1 MLLCRCSFSLQ
12 FPGLVYA
19 AYVRRFG
26 YSLAV
31 GLSVW
36 SCAAN
41 ADAFCGFYVGGADTK
56 LYNNATQVVLLR
68 QGMRTVLSMQNNYQG
83 PPEAFAMV
91 VPVPVVLQKENV
103 KTLPRSV
110 FERVDQLT
118 APRLVQYWEE
128 DPCYERDYEHKMRS
142 ESAVAVA
149 LAPQD
154 APAGGGRP
162 LVRVEAEFTVGE
174 YDIVILSADDSSA
187 LEAWLKTNQYR
198 IPDGAEPVL
207 RPYVQ
212 MGSKF
217 FVAKVDP
224 KKVTFDKGMATLSP
238 LRFHYDDDSFRLPV
252 RLGLLNSSGT
262 QDLIVHIIG
271 KNQRY
276 EVANYP
282 NLTIPTNIELDESAI
297 PSFGSFYVALF
308 DKAVE
313 KAKNSV
319 VTEYSWSAGSC
330 DPCPGPTL
338 APNDIATL
346 GGDTLLSAKDTDL
359 PPGARTASGISPW
372 EATITRL
379 HVRYTKD
386 VLGEDLVFRAA
397 PPIQGGNGW
406 ANGPNKHGATTIPNG
421 QNMFQGRYIVRH
433 RWKGDI
439 TCDNPVFDNWGG
451 APSGIEGAKNLAFVP
466 RDGVSLTSLVAE
478 EVPSLG
484 LKPSAIKP
492 VVRNYNTARIW
503 LSRLGSA
510 KLAAIVGFVVGVV
523 GIWLAKRPRMSR
535 SS

>member
-1 MLLCRCSFSLQ
+1 MHQAR
-12 FPGLVYA
+12 LVYA
-19 AYVRRFG
+19 VQVQRLMIW
-26 YSLAV
+26 LAA
-31 GLSVW
+31 GLSVCSW
-36 SCAAN
+36 AAN

-83 PPEAFAMV
+83 PPEGFAMV

-103 KTLPRSV
+103 KTLPRAV
-110 FERVDQLT
+110 FDRVDQLT
-118 APRLVQYWEE
+118 APRLVQYWEQ
-128 DPCYERDYEHKMRS
+128 DPCYQAHHDMKMRS
-142 ESAVAVA
+142 ESAVAPA
-149 LAPQD
+149 AAMAEAP
-154 APAGGGRP
+154 GGGARP

-187 LEAWLKTNQYR
+187 LETWLRSNQYR

-217 FVAKVDP
+217 FVAKVDA
-224 KKVTFDKGMATLSP
+224 KKVKFEKGMATLSP
-238 LRFHYDDDSFRLPV
+238 LRFHYDEDSFRLPV
-252 RLGLLNSSGT
+252 RLGLLNSGGT
-262 QDLIVHIIG
+262 QDLIVNVIA

-297 PSFGSFYVALF
+297 PAFGQFYVALF

-319 VTEYSWSAGSC
+319 VTEYAWSAGSC

-338 APNDIATL
+338 AANDIATL
-346 GGDTLLSAKDTDL
+346 GGDTLLSARDTDL
-359 PPGARTASGISPW
+359 PPGAAAPSGLSPW

-386 VLGEDLVFRAA
+386 ALGEDLVFRAA
-397 PPIQGGNGW
+397 PPLQGGNGW
-406 ANGPNKHGATTIPNG
+406 ANGPNKHGATVVPNS

-433 RWKGDI
+433 RWAGDI
-439 TCDNPVFDNWGG
+439 TCADPVFDRWGG
-451 APSGIEGAKNLAFVP
+451 SPGNVDGAKDLAFVA
-466 RDGVSLTSLVAE
+466 RDGVSLASLVVE
-478 EVPSLG
+478 DVPSLG
-484 LKPSAIKP
+484 LKAGTIKP
-492 VVRNYNTARIW
+492 VVRNYNTLRIW
-503 LSRLGSA
+503 LSRISSSNLAILLG
-510 KLAAIVGFVVGVV
+510 LLV
-523 GIWLAKRPRMSR
+523 GIAGLWVATRTRVSR